1 MEDSHYIILSLTVKL
16 HIYNQISVVLV
27 TGQIYMTMKWNN
39 LEKGQNKYC
48 QLSFD
53 KSAKSIQGEKDSLF
67 NSNGARTIIHLSAK

>member
-39 LEKGQNKYC
+39 LEKGQNKYY